1 MAFVHAKIQVELTI
15 VEPVLH
21 QPGGGGVFI
30 LVTTKIT
37 LINKTTSNPW
47 NQNFALLTKKH
58 VSTNQ
63 TLPYLAWD
71 S

>member
-30 LVTTKIT
+30 PVTTKIT
-37 LINKTTSNPW
+37 LINKTTSNP
-47 NQNFALLTKKH
+47 
-58 VSTNQ
+58 
-63 TLPYLAWD
+63 
-71 S
+71 